1 MPALVRGSTGDERRT
16 CVGVAGSVRQ
26 EARRKALEAQ
36 AKMKDERKK
45 KEKRLSGLGVDLM
58 TALEE
63 RDATVQRCDA
73 RAGATLRKMTDDE
86 GLSLREALEWC
97 GPALSRTEAA
107 RLRKIGADEEGTD
120 DTQESEPVAEGGTD
134 SAERRPA

>member
-1 MPALVRGSTGDERRT
+1 M
-16 CVGVAGSVRQ
+16 AGSVRQ

-97 GPALSRTEAA
+97 GPELSRAEAA
-107 RLRKIGADEEGTD
+107 RLRKIGADEEGAD
-120 DTQESEPVAEGGTD
+120 DTQKSEPVTAAEVGAD
-134 SAERRPA
+134 SAERPA

>member
-1 MPALVRGSTGDERRT
+1 M
-16 CVGVAGSVRQ
+16 RQ

-36 AKMKDERKK
+36 AKLKDERKK

-97 GPALSRTEAA
+97 GPQLSRAEAV

-120 DTQESEPVAEGGTD
+120 EASAVDTQKSEPVTTAEAGAD
-134 SAERRPA
+134 SAERPT